1 MKSIC
6 LYDSEQTMAGLIH
19 HISVVPQNLGT
30 ISYSGPSLTVE
41 IEEITRF
48 YKHDPG
54 VSRKIAKTRNTGTEY
69 HVLPWNRAIPK
80 ILKFIVEHGATVF
93 SHSWHN
99 DLRFLH
105 LTQEFISKRSSKSRI
120 FHKNILAWPETGSYD
135 ANWSKISKVCSIHFL
150 MNRCPKFMKAYTAWY
165 SQRGDARFKVHMDLE
180 RLSQFVK
187 GEKNYEEEHTSLQD
201 SLDLAQVIRSAY
213 TLDKFKID
221 GRSYY
226 ISEKSMEPSLFHN
239 LEQKVV
245 A

>member
-19 HISVVPQNLGT
+19 HITVVPQILGNIT
-30 ISYSGPSLTVE
+30 SYGTSLTVE

-48 YKHDPG
+48 YKDDPT
-54 VSRKIAKTRNTGTEY
+54 VSRKIGLTRSTGTEY

-80 ILKFIVEHGATVF
+80 ILKFIVDHGPTVF

-99 DLRFLH
+99 DLKFLH
-105 LTQEFISKRSSKSRI
+105 MTQEFISKKSTKSRI

-135 ANWSKISKVCSIHFL
+135 SNWSKIARVCSIHFL

-165 SQRGDARFKVHMDLE
+165 SRRDDARFKVHMDLE
-180 RLSQFVK
+180 RLTQFVK

-201 SLDLAQVIRSAY
+201 SLDLAHVIRTAY

-226 ISEKSMEPSLFHN
+226 ISEKTMEPSLVRVPHN
-239 LEQKVV
+239 EQ